1 MPITSRTLLKALA
14 DSLRID
20 VTGADSTAIGAGH
33 TTGWRILPGCTTAFV
48 VGITIQLE
56 RRAMPPVTVHPG
68 EAFCMAPARHHRST
82 VTTGLGVSHWS
93 LFDCRIFASV
103 GLMSLVALPEVLT
116 GSAARRLG
124 DINAALGISLRD
136 EAGLASVLRSQ
147 ALAGDLVSFLVDAGS
162 MRPEAEVL
170 LLHAERLM
178 PVLRHLEEHL
188 AAPVSRAGLARLA
201 GLSPS
206 RFHALFRTAM
216 GVSPVAYALG
226 RRLQHASHL
235 LIASDL
241 AVSEV
246 GSRVGFCDPFYFSR
260 IFKQRM
266 HVSPARYR
274 QRARVGLEGASR
286 GSLVRSPR
294 SDS

>member
-1 MPITSRTLLKALA
+1 MPIISRTLLKALE

-33 TTGWRILPGCTTAFV
+33 TTGWRTLPGCTTAFLV
-48 VGITIQLE
+48 DLTIQLE
-56 RRAMPPVTVHPG
+56 RRGTPTVTVHPG
-68 EAFCMAPARHHRST
+68 EAFCIVPARHHCCT
-82 VTTGLGVSHWS
+82 VITGLGVSRWS

-103 GLMSLVALPEVLT
+103 ELMSLIALPEILT

-124 DINAALGISLRD
+124 DINAALGVSLHD
-136 EAGLASVLRSQ
+136 DAGLASTLRSH
-147 ALAGDLVSFLVDAGS
+147 AHAGDLVSFLVDAGS
-162 MRPEAEVL
+162 IRPEAEVL
-170 LLHAERLM
+170 LLHAERLS

-188 AAPVSRAGLARLA
+188 ASPVSRAGLARLA

-206 RFHALFRTAM
+206 RFHDLFRTAM
-216 GVSPVAYALG
+216 GVSPVAYALL

-241 AVSEV
+241 PVSEV
-246 GSRVGFCDPFYFSR
+246 ASRVGFSDPFYFSR

-266 HVSPARYR
+266 RVSPASYR
-274 QRARVGLEGASR
+274 RQARLGLAGASR
-286 GSLVRSPR
+286 R
-294 SDS
+294 